1 MVDYFSD
8 HIDEQLQGNRIMN
21 QGVGVE
27 RTQVF
32 SWAGHIVHCTQ
43 IRANPVA
50 VFNSANSEWKRA
62 TCNYIQ

>member
-1 MVDYFSD
+1 MVAYFSD
-8 HIDEQLQGNRIMN
+8 HINEQLQGNGIMN

-32 SWAGHIVHCTQ
+32 SWIDLIVHCTQ
-43 IRANPVA
+43 IRANIVA
-50 VFNSANSEWKRA
+50 MFNSANSEWKRA